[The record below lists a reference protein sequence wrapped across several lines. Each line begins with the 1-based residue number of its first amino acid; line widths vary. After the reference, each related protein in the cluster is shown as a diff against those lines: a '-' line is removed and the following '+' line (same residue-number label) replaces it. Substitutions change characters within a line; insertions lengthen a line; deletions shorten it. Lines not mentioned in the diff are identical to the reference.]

1 VHSQYSN
8 TKTLAAID
16 FAFDGVWSV
25 LDRRDLLARF
35 PSDAELEAELNQWL
49 TVLASN
55 DVTDPEELRRQALA
69 SFPLA

>member
-1 VHSQYSN
+1 LTVFGASSIGA
-8 TKTLAAID
+8 T
-16 FAFDGVWSV
+16 SS
-25 LDRRDLLARF
+25 RF

-55 DVTDPEELRRQALA
+55 DVTDPEELRGQALA